1 MPTAFNR
8 SFISNAALFI
18 FFIFVGTGAGLLLC
32 WWEAFKFKPSITLGQ
47 VVQTCVLLLIF
58 LLANHLYAKS
68 HDRRKKKIEIL
79 VDMAGG
85 ILTQVEQVHVSFL
98 RWTDPVSVRMRR
110 DLDSALTDYSN
121 AVRELEEVLKYF
133 QQFPGAD
140 ALEELKRNR
149 NDYKD
154 LVTESP
160 YPISMPDQRITQEA
174 RIHTKIRS
182 HLRYFQMQLSDY

>member
-1 MPTAFNR
+1 
-8 SFISNAALFI
+8 
-18 FFIFVGTGAGLLLC
+18 
-32 WWEAFKFKPSITLGQ
+32 
-47 VVQTCVLLLIF
+47 
-58 LLANHLYAKS
+58 
-68 HDRRKKKIEIL
+68 
-79 VDMAGG
+79 MAGG

-121 AVRELEEVLKYF
+121 AVRELEEVLKCF
-133 QQFPGAD
+133 QQSPGAD

-174 RIHTKIRS
+174 RIHTKLGHTCDIFRCS
-182 HLRYFQMQLSDY
+182 YPIIKAKVKSDMSSSTEPLVETQAPTLRDTVK